1 MRFADLLFR
10 FQHTLNLICEKKV
23 KSLHRIQSEI
33 MIVIII
39 DTMKAHYNHYYR
51 NRNRNRHRHR
61 NRNWNPPLPRALI
74 KNLARFADVFLRA
87 SPRLMSLCWAKLLD
101 LQTVQQQMSIM
112 SSHSNCERVHSIMQ
126 MTYSYHTVVGK
137 GEEGLPSI
145 RAFYVVS
152 GILANESL
160 VLQSHQIPPT

>member
-39 DTMKAHYNHYYR
+39 DTMKAHYNHHHR
-51 NRNRNRHRHR
+51 NRNRNR
-61 NRNWNPPLPRALI
+61 NWNLPLPRALI

-101 LQTVQQQMSIM
+101 L
-112 SSHSNCERVHSIMQ
+112 
-126 MTYSYHTVVGK
+126 
-137 GEEGLPSI
+137 
-145 RAFYVVS
+145 
-152 GILANESL
+152 
-160 VLQSHQIPPT
+160 